1 MRDLQKDLYTK
12 VKSVKP
18 AAKMG
23 FHIWHNTSF
32 NPIFRADQDYKLY
45 TGFAD
50 YIKPVLYSN
59 SAGQRFSEYMDS
71 VLQNI
76 HGDLSKKELL
86 DFQYQVL
93 NYKEKPIE
101 TLTSSG
107 FSGDYV
113 YRETKRAKDALSG
126 SKTQLWAGV
135 GIDEPSVS
143 GSSTPATVRDDIMG
157 AFKGGADGLLI
168 SRYYEEMKPEN
179 LTSAGNTIRELGL
192 A

>member
-1 MRDLQKDLYTK
+1 MVVSILRQ
-12 VKSVKP
+12 
-18 AAKMG
+18 
-23 FHIWHNTSF
+23 
-32 NPIFRADQDYKLY
+32 PILTLPLIEDGLRNMLRKEYYKLY
-45 TGFAD
+45 TAYAD

-59 SAGQRFSEYMDS
+59 SAGQRISEYIDS
-71 VLQNI
+71 VSQNKY
-76 HGDLSKKELL
+76 GDLSKKELL
-86 DFQYQVL
+86 DFHYEVL
-93 NYKEKPIE
+93 NYKEKPYD
-101 TLTSSG
+101 TLTTSA

-113 YRETKRAKDALSG
+113 FCETKRAKDALIG

-143 GSSTPATVRDDIMG
+143 GSSTPESVRSDIMG
-157 AFKGGADGLLI
+157 AIKGGADGLLL